1 MTTPVDPEVTTYYVL
16 FEDGS
21 ASVMTTTTGEEPPL
35 AKPGRFVDREE
46 YENRQAEIR
55 AAREAHIADLQAED
69 ERRTRED
76 YEALIASGIPEATA
90 RRLSGYTGPAA
101 ED

>member
-1 MTTPVDPEVTTYYVL
+1 MTTAVDHEAATFYVVYD
-16 FEDGS
+16 DGS

-35 AKPGRFVDREE
+35 AKPGAFVSREE
-46 YENRQAEIR
+46 YEERQDAIK
-55 AAREAHIADLQAED
+55 AARDEYVAGLQAED

-76 YEALIASGIPEATA
+76 YEALIASGVPEATA
-90 RRLSGYTGPAA
+90 RRLSGYTGPDV